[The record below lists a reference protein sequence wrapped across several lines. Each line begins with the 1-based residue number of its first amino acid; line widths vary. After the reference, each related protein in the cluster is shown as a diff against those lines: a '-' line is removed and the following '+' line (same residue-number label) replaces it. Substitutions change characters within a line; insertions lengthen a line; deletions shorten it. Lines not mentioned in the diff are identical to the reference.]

1 MSSVRQAGTSL
12 VRQAG
17 TSLVRQTVW
26 TVLLAQLL
34 CAALLSGA
42 ALLHERQIRRH
53 AFDVSL
59 QGRSDS
65 LLGAIQDAED
75 PDDNVTVDPAEL
87 HLPDDDLYAVYNQ
100 GGRLLGSSGGSSG
113 GAASEL
119 TGRQGN
125 GFRDARKGRV
135 RYRVLQR
142 DALRVIDRAEN
153 GGVGLRRPVTI
164 VYASPEGRLWHEIF
178 EAVRFYLVSIAIA
191 AGVTVLLVGLLVTR
205 AMAPLAE
212 LASAA
217 EQLSLKTLTFTEP
230 PAVMRIR
237 ELRPLARVLA
247 GTVERLRI
255 ALAKEHQFVGDA
267 AHELK
272 TAIAVVRS
280 SVQLMMLKRRTVDEY
295 AAGLARVLKDNSRVE
310 ALVAQMLQLASLEE
324 DPHGHAPMV
333 DLGALAAKA
342 VAQLQ
347 PFAEERRV
355 ALRLQSVGHA
365 LVPLRP
371 ERALVLISN
380 LVMNAVQHSAPGQ
393 AVTVEVNGRDMVTL
407 AVQDTGTGIA
417 EEALPH
423 IFERFYREDRSRSR
437 ETGGTGLGLAI
448 CKSIVEAA
456 GGSIAVES
464 AEAQGTR
471 VTVTFITA

>member
-1 MSSVRQAGTSL
+1 MDRT
-12 VRQAG
+12 G
-17 TSLVRQTVW
+17 TSLVRQTVL
-26 TVLLAQLL
+26 TVLIAQLL
-34 CAALLSGA
+34 CAAVLSGA
-42 ALLHERQIRRH
+42 ALLHEWQIRRR
-53 AFDVSL
+53 AFDMSL

-75 PDDNVTVDPAEL
+75 PEDNVTVDPAEL
-87 HLPDDDLYAVYNQ
+87 HVPEDDVYAVYNQ
-100 GGRLLGSSGGSSG
+100 GGRLLGSSGGDAG
-113 GAASEL
+113 EL
-119 TGRQGN
+119 AGRQGD
-125 GFRDARKGRV
+125 GFRDARRGRV

-164 VYASPEGRLWHEIF
+164 VYASPEGRLWHETF
-178 EAVRFYLVSIAIA
+178 EAVRFYLVSIALA

-205 AMAPLAE
+205 ALTPLGE

-217 EQLSLKTLTFTEP
+217 EQLSLKTLAFTEP

-247 GTVERLRI
+247 GAVERLRL
-255 ALAKEHQFVGDA
+255 ALEKEHQFVGDA

-280 SVQLMMLKRRTVDEY
+280 SVQLMMLKRRTADEY
-295 AAGLARVLKDNSRVE
+295 AAGLERVLEDNSRVE
-310 ALVAQMLQLASLEE
+310 GLVAQMLQLASLEE
-324 DPHGHAPMV
+324 DAHTSATVV
-333 DLGALAAKA
+333 DMGA
-342 VAQLQ
+342 VAAAALEQLR

-355 ALRLQSVGHA
+355 SLLLQSRGAA

-371 ERALVLISN
+371 ERALVLVSN

-393 AVTVEVNGRDMVTL
+393 AVMVFVDGKETMTL

-417 EEALPH
+417 EKALPH

-437 ETGGTGLGLAI
+437 ETGGAGLGLAI

-456 GGSIAVES
+456 GGGIAVES
-464 AEAQGTR
+464 AEARGTR